1 MEKSLSI
8 CTATVVSFLLF
19 CSVSAFSETPALTIF
34 NDQYPKAIYFRNAE
48 NSAANPNV
56 SYQKWAKRWSKLDGM
71 VVKALDEEIPG
82 RSQEAQRK
90 FIQYKKDN
98 PSKLMLLHFNGNAR
112 DPNFD
117 FDAFMAEDWTY
128 FVGTHSTSPITASGT
143 LFTVADS
150 SVFRNAD
157 DIALVPLKDNGDLDW
172 PKAEQVKLISI
183 GKNNTINV
191 KRGLFG
197 SKALSHKK
205 GKAYLAPHVSQ
216 PAIAPGSQQALWRYN
231 FTNIANITNDGGMP
245 IRLTNNL
252 LQYLG
257 KGKSLSVFD
266 GVEFDVLA
274 DIRGLKHHSRQT
286 PIDYNF
292 DGKASDEDRV
302 FQQQYSEG
310 VERFLT
316 SLRDGLGDN
325 KLILADGNELN
336 QQRAFGV
343 LNGIESETWPS
354 HWDPEIETWSSGMNR
369 HLYWNKHSHSPS
381 FSYIKIGLPPKNKQ
395 QKKEPADN
403 YRRLRSAA
411 ALMMDVVAA
420 PAYSPTGFKI
430 DNWPELTL
438 KRRQLGWLGK
448 PSASYLY
455 VDTNGDKLVPKDVTK
470 LLAGSNGTTQTNLK
484 DMTIFAG
491 DKGAKTSFTLSLE
504 LEKPSNILV
513 SSEML
518 LGSPNDMPPNRASI
532 FTAKLSGAHE
542 QMSWVG
548 KESFSSYFSF
558 NSIPAGKQKIIF
570 ELEGDSNIQ
579 IHKMSVLIGDYV
591 ALRQFENGVVIAN
604 PSCKEYSLNIDK
616 FILGAAKSVYAGQLV
631 GGREQAR
638 TVNIPAKD
646 AVFYKYE

>member
-1 MEKSLSI
+1 MKKSLSI

-19 CSVSAFSETPALTIF
+19 CSFSAFSETPALTLF

-48 NSAANPNV
+48 NSAANPDV

-117 FDAFMAEDWTY
+117 LDAFKAEDWTY

-143 LFTVADS
+143 QFIVADS

-172 PKAEQVKLISI
+172 LKAEQIKLISI

-216 PAIAPGSQQALWRYN
+216 PAIAPGSLQALWRYN
-231 FTNIANITNDGGMP
+231 FTNIANDGGMP

-257 KGKSLSVFD
+257 NGKSLSVFD

-302 FQQQYSEG
+302 FQQQYRDG

-316 SLRDGLGDN
+316 SLRNNLGDD

-336 QQRAFGV
+336 QQRAFGI

-369 HLYWNKHSHSPS
+369 HLYWNEHSYSPS
-381 FSYIKIGLPPKNKQ
+381 FSYIKLGELPQKNGGSKAPS
-395 QKKEPADN
+395 EN
-403 YRRLRSAA
+403 TRRLRFAA
-411 ALMMDVVAA
+411 ALFMDATIA
-420 PAYSPTGFKI
+420 PAYRPLGKKL
-430 DNWPELTL
+430 DNWSELTGG
-438 KRRQLGWLGK
+438 KKHYRSWLGK
-448 PSASYLY
+448 AVSDVKYLPLAPAVNIEATIDNPLKTVVKQAEFTISKQHRDHSFGHIHFSLPEASDVVITMNVKSNPKADFKSNRVSYMLLTPNNIRTQENMTWAGGQDFEARFY
-455 VDTNGDKLVPKDVTK
+455 FKKLA
-470 LLAGSNGTTQTNLK
+470 AGSNTIHITSDAESLSIANLS
-484 DMTIFAG
+484 IQS
-491 DKGAKTSFTLSLE
+491 KTE
-504 LEKPSNILV
+504 LVFRE
-513 SSEML
+513 
-518 LGSPNDMPPNRASI
+518 
-532 FTAKLSGAHE
+532 
-542 QMSWVG
+542 
-548 KESFSSYFSF
+548 
-558 NSIPAGKQKIIF
+558 F
-570 ELEGDSNIQ
+570 EYGL
-579 IHKMSVLIGDYV
+579 
-591 ALRQFENGVVIAN
+591 VIAN
-604 PSCKEYSLNIDK
+604 PFSHRVSVAISDISSRRIHMINDKLFKHSDSVDID
-616 FILGAAKSVYAGQLV
+616 S
-631 GGREQAR
+631 
-638 TVNIPAKD
+638 KD
-646 AVFYKYE
+646 ALFVRFKP